1 MKSSL
6 LCRFVVIVLAIFA
19 AGLIS
24 VLPGVEV
31 LVATDHYKLFEE
43 ARQLQRDGDDRA
55 AFLKFMRLEGGEAA
69 AITVARGNGKA
80 REFLNLLRE
89 NAPSLVAARVKLV
102 EGELLL
108 ALQDKAGA
116 LKCFRDAVALIE
128 TQRGEPRPGMLPRDS
143 YFVEAA
149 ESNRPEGHFSSEL
162 NQLILPFIVGP
173 GSHRDNRLI
182 RRFIALEAWGD
193 AAREFAR
200 VWELHREAARPYVMS
215 VLVWDVT
222 NNTATDRPVDALHA
236 ENVNPAFPEPRFE
249 KRLFRPAGFNGQGLQ
264 FALDY
269 AYFLQRHKGRDAAR
283 ELLLEPLLAI
293 DMDRNPN
300 AHQPGEPIAPD
311 KPLPAPERQMRR
323 QAGWGYG
330 RISGVSRKEF
340 LRLVYGDFQT
350 HHEAELILKR
360 LIDRIAANDNRARR
374 TLARVLSH
382 QGEIDKSLQ
391 MELDYIKAGDF
402 ESLTAAYRRGLVFD
416 DAQKVVEATAAF
428 EKVRELPIPKDATAN
443 VPDFEE
449 VTSDRG
455 QFAQSGGIGY
465 WGQGEATS
473 QLKSSA
479 TQHLIRLYAAQGQ
492 TEKVLDL
499 KLEQAESHTNTFSS
513 VEVLEQLVQ
522 QFRAAKQE
530 DRIQQWLQKHLKE
543 AKSPEATATLCW
555 VIGDRVRA
563 IELAASSSQL
573 GFVHSWKERLRTASA
588 DQFQQFLTL
597 HVKSNPKDAVSR
609 LELLDLNGLKDG
621 PETIECFELLL
632 ASDAQSAFARGKG
645 QRNRTRFSG
654 YPELAYRLMRLY
666 ERHGKIEAL
675 SKLGLR
681 IARAEK
687 PFDAQTQR
695 WNSRGL
701 NERESEDW
709 GNACLALAIQ
719 YADDPAGQQQLA
731 DALRNSHWTAARN
744 QLARRMAGPWK
755 PGASVQPSPWANA
768 PAGVTLL
775 VSHHNVLSLAH
786 DAKFV
791 YAGFPWG
798 IAVYTHSGRVV
809 TQIALEEAAR
819 SLAVM
824 PGSVWVGTPKGL
836 FHVATETWK
845 VAYQSL
851 DGDNDHDHSDFSY
864 RSSGVNTLTVDGD
877 LLWIGLNRNI
887 QVLNTKTL
895 ELRAFSI
902 DELNFR
908 HRGDVQKIVVDGNY
922 VWADSSQGIRRWDRA
937 TDEWASVESS
947 GPRDPI
953 HLVALIDGTLYGDT
967 YVDDQMRHRLCKI
980 DRNSLV
986 ATTIPLSAR
995 PDRQMINHPILYAGK
1010 SQTIQNQPTQ
1020 PAWAG
1025 KLIFQTESQHYYLDD
1040 QTNQLRPFPE
1050 SVFERTVASV
1060 RQREE
1065 KRASTGSRHNA
1076 ILRMLDLRKDIVA
1089 NIGVTFTKEGESIM
1103 LPDGTLVVGRRLGRT
1118 RYEYPT
1124 EDRPNWAES
1133 LYDFEDSDGGLYF
1146 ITTKEDG
1153 PVETRTIVIGESP
1166 LWADRCFGVV
1176 RGDDHEWVCTERGV
1190 VVLDRNGQVADRF
1203 TRSDGLCAN
1212 RVVGGTILD
1221 GVHYFATAWDDSNG
1235 GLALFDPKLS
1245 TFSSLHDTDGL
1256 STDKL
1261 RSVAV
1266 KDGRLKLTFALE
1278 YLRYRNEALRWR
1290 LYPAATYD
1298 PRNRTFE
1305 PGGAPKLM
1313 NDSGQAGS
1321 DPFGPEAD
1329 EPEPVPERLPNGA
1342 VRKPVNPFRPMPYL
1356 GGHMIQQ
1363 QLVGGRSFVCGTR
1376 GVVIIH
1382 DGTDAD
1388 ASLPAIPFAQ
1398 LGAKLADSV
1407 ASRQLADA
1415 RARTVTVKN
1424 RMQLAEALQDANPV
1438 YAAKALAAWHLR
1450 NPDLLKEDLAV
1461 ITKALTSHNRRLRST
1476 ALAVLFRQSKGNSEL
1491 IPLLKEQLNNPH
1503 RGIRSATLL
1512 QLARQGVVPDEKRL
1526 QDYFRREEACTI
1538 PYGADSTI
1546 TLETSFNAMHVALAP
1561 HATKEVFE
1569 VLLENPPRL
1578 GNWDNKT
1585 TVFPQLGKS
1594 LVKNP
1599 DALAS
1604 LLKVRGENGQHDVR
1618 IEFVN
1623 DVIRFAGNELLPAL
1637 HLALQNEDRVIRSN
1651 AARGCGALH
1660 DQSSID
1666 PLLKSLDLESGLSRA
1681 SIVWALGELKAKS
1694 AIPVLA
1700 KLYVDARND
1709 EKRYGS
1715 GARGGF
1721 RASQSAAVMDAQ
1733 YDTLSS
1739 LDSIGDDWNE
1749 LKRTSFAAPVDPR
1762 NQEVLLEPRHILEA
1776 ISKIGSAE
1784 SQGFYRTLA
1793 AESDPQFREEAA
1805 VQLGSA
1811 DVKNRLP
1818 NIDLLKSLLTD
1829 NSPQV
1834 SIAAATSLLILGNN
1848 EGQQLILDN
1857 LKSVNWA
1864 YTLKHLERVGRG
1876 QCRFARAEIEAIAR
1890 DSSKSAEIRAKAD
1903 AMLMHQAQ

>member
-1 MKSSL
+1 MS
-6 LCRFVVIVLAIFA
+6 RFFVIVFA
-19 AGLIS
+19 LYGAGLIS

-31 LVATDHYKLFEE
+31 LVAVDHHKLFEE
-43 ARQLQRDGDDRA
+43 ARQLHRDGDDRA
-55 AFLKFMRLEGGEAA
+55 AFLKFMQLKGGEAA
-69 AITVARGNGKA
+69 AIAVARSGGKA
-80 REFLNLLRE
+80 KDFLDLLRE
-89 NAPSLVAARVKLV
+89 NSPSLLAARVKLV

-108 ALQDKAGA
+108 ALKDKAGA
-116 LKCFRDAVALIE
+116 LKCYRYAAALIE
-128 TQRGEPRPGMLPRDS
+128 TQKGEPRPGMLPREI
-143 YFVEAA
+143 YFVEAS
-149 ESNRPEGHFSSEL
+149 EPNRPEGLFSSEL
-162 NQLILPFIVGP
+162 NRLIPPFMVGP

-182 RRFIALEAWGD
+182 RRFIALEAWED
-193 AAREFAR
+193 AEREFAR
-200 VWELHREAARPYVMS
+200 AWELHREAAQPYVMS
-215 VLVWDVT
+215 VQVWDVA
-222 NNTATDRPVDALHA
+222 NDTARDRPVDALHA
-236 ENVNPAFPEPRFE
+236 ENVNPLFREPRIE

-264 FALDY
+264 FVLDY
-269 AYFLQRHKGRDAAR
+269 AYFLQRHKSRDAAR
-283 ELLLEPLLAI
+283 NLLFEPLLAI

-300 AHQPGEPIAPD
+300 AHQTGDPIAFD
-311 KPLPAPERQMRR
+311 KPLPAPERQTRS
-323 QAGWGYG
+323 QVGWGFD
-330 RISGVSRKEF
+330 RSSGVSRKEF
-340 LRLVYGDFQT
+340 LRLVYGDFHT
-350 HHEAELILKR
+350 HREVELLFQR
-360 LIDRIAANDNRARR
+360 LNDRIAAKDNRARR
-374 TLARVLSH
+374 TLARILGH
-382 QGEIDKSLQ
+382 HGETDKSLQ
-391 MELDYIKAGDF
+391 LELDYIKAGKF
-402 ESLTAAYRRGLVFD
+402 EPLTAAYRMGLVFD
-416 DAQKVVEATAAF
+416 DARNVVEATTAF

-443 VPDFEE
+443 VPDVEE
-449 VTSDRG
+449 VTSDSGR
-455 QFAQSGGIGY
+455 FAQSLIIGY
-465 WGQGEATS
+465 WGRGEATN
-473 QLKSSA
+473 QLKSIA
-479 TQHLIRLYAAQGQ
+479 TQHLLRLYASQGL

-499 KLEQAESHTNTFSS
+499 KLELAESNANTFSN
-513 VEVLEQLVQ
+513 VDVLEQLVQ

-530 DRIQQWLQKHLKE
+530 DRIKQWLQKHLQE
-543 AKSPEATATLCW
+543 AKSPEATANLCW
-555 VIGDRVRA
+555 VIGDRERA
-563 IELAASSSQL
+563 IELAASSSQQA
-573 GFVHSWKERLRTASA
+573 FVSSWKERLRAA
-588 DQFQQFLTL
+588 GPDPFKQFLTL
-597 HVKSNPKDAVSR
+597 VVKSNPKDAVSR
-609 LELLDLNGLKDG
+609 LELLDLNGLMDG
-621 PETIECFELLL
+621 PEMMECFELLL

-645 QRNRTRFSG
+645 QRNQTRFSG

-666 ERHGKIEAL
+666 QRHGKIDAL

-681 IARAEK
+681 IARGEK

-731 DALRNSHWTAARN
+731 DALRDSHWSAARN

-755 PGASVQPSPWANA
+755 PLAPVQPIPWANA

-798 IAVYTHSGRVV
+798 IAVYTHSGRIV

-819 SLAVM
+819 TLAVM
-824 PGSVWVGTPKGL
+824 PGRVWVGTPKGL
-836 FHVATETWK
+836 FHVTTETWK

-851 DGDNDHDHSDFSY
+851 DGDNDQHQSELSS
-864 RSSGVNTLTVDGD
+864 RTSGVNTLTIDGD

-908 HRGDVQKIVVDGNY
+908 YGGDVQKIDVDGNY

-937 TDEWASVESS
+937 TDEWASVESV

-953 HLVALIDGTLYGDT
+953 HLIAIIDGTLYGDA
-967 YVDDQMRHRLCKI
+967 YVDDQLRHRLCTI
-980 DRNSLV
+980 DRDSLV
-986 ATTIPLSAR
+986 ATPIPLVAK
-995 PDRQMINHPILYAGK
+995 PDRQMINHSILYAGK
-1010 SQTIQNQPTQ
+1010 SQAIHNQTSQ

-1025 KLIFQTESQHYYLDD
+1025 KLIFQTELQHYYLDN
-1040 QTNQLRPFPE
+1040 QANQLRPFPE
-1050 SVFERTVASV
+1050 STLEKIFASV

-1065 KRASTGSRHNA
+1065 KRTPAGSRHNA
-1076 ILRMLDLRKDIVA
+1076 ILRILDLRKEVFA
-1089 NIGVTFTKEGESIM
+1089 NIGVSFTKEGESIT

-1124 EDRPNWAES
+1124 EDRPNWSES
-1133 LYDFEDSDGGLYF
+1133 LHDFEDSDGGLYF
-1146 ITTKEDG
+1146 VTTKENG

-1166 LWADRCFGVV
+1166 LRADRCFGVV
-1176 RGDDHEWVCTERGV
+1176 QGDNHEWVCTERGL
-1190 VVLDRNGQVADRF
+1190 VVLDRKGQVADRF

-1212 RVVGGTILD
+1212 RVVGGAILD
-1221 GVHYFATAWDDSNG
+1221 GVYYFATAWDDSNG
-1235 GLALFDPKLS
+1235 GLAVLEPKTS
-1245 TFSSLHDTDGL
+1245 TFTSLHDTDGM

-1278 YLRYRNEALRWR
+1278 YLRYTTSDSLRWR
-1290 LYPAATYD
+1290 LHPPATYD
-1298 PRNRTFE
+1298 PKTSLFE
-1305 PGGAPKLM
+1305 SGGVPKLM
-1313 NDSGQAGS
+1313 NDRGLAGI
-1321 DPFGPEAD
+1321 DPFGPVTD
-1329 EPEPVPERLPNGA
+1329 EPDPVPERLPNGA
-1342 VRKPVNPFRPMPYL
+1342 VRMPVNRFKAMPYL
-1356 GGHMIQQ
+1356 GGHIIQR
-1363 QLVGGRSFVCGTR
+1363 QLARGSFFVCGTR
-1376 GVVIIH
+1376 GVAIIH
-1382 DGTDAD
+1382 DHAAVDAP
-1388 ASLPAIPFAQ
+1388 LPAIPVAQ

-1407 ASRQLADA
+1407 SSRQLADA
-1415 RARTVTVKN
+1415 RERTVTVKN
-1424 RMQLAEALQDANPV
+1424 EMQLAEALQDPNPV
-1438 YAAKALAAWHLR
+1438 YAAKVLAAWYLQH
-1450 NPDLLKEDLAV
+1450 PGLKEEDLPLIANA
-1461 ITKALTSHNRRLRST
+1461 ITSRNRRLRST
-1476 ALAVLFRQSKGNSEL
+1476 ALAVLLRQRKMNDQL

-1503 RGIRSATLL
+1503 RSLRSAAML
-1512 QLARQGVVPDEKRL
+1512 QLARQGVVSDVAGL
-1526 QDYFRREEACTI
+1526 QDYFRREETCTI
-1538 PYGADSTI
+1538 PYGADSAI

-1561 HATKEVFE
+1561 HAAKDVFE
-1569 VLLENPPRL
+1569 VLLKNPPRL
-1578 GNWDNKT
+1578 GNGDNKT

-1594 LVKNP
+1594 LARNP
-1599 DALAS
+1599 ESLPI
-1604 LLKVRGENGQHDVR
+1604 LLKVRGETGQHDARV
-1618 IEFVN
+1618 EFVN
-1623 DVIRFAGNELLPAL
+1623 DVLRFAGKELLPAL
-1637 HLALQNEDRVIRSN
+1637 HLALQSEDRVVRSN
-1651 AARGCGALH
+1651 AARGCGTLH

-1739 LDSIGDDWNE
+1739 VDAIGDDWNE
-1749 LKRTSFAAPVDPR
+1749 LKRTSFAAAVDPR

-1793 AESDPQFREEAA
+1793 AESGPQFREEAA

-1818 NIDLLKSLLTD
+1818 NIDVLKSLLTD

-1834 SIAAATSLLILGNN
+1834 SIAAATSLVILGNN

-1857 LKSVNWA
+1857 LKSINWA
-1864 YTLKHLERVGRG
+1864 YALKHLERVGRG

-1890 DSSKSAEIRAKAD
+1890 DASKSAEIQAKAD
-1903 AMLMHQAQ
+1903 AMLMDQAQ

>member
-6 LCRFVVIVLAIFA
+6 LSRLVVIVLAFFFA
-19 AGLIS
+19 AGQIS

-31 LVATDHYKLFEE
+31 LFAVDHHKLFEE
-43 ARQLQRDGDDRA
+43 ARQLHRDGDDRA

-69 AITVARGNGKA
+69 AAAVAVTRSGGKA
-80 REFLNLLRE
+80 REFLDLLRE
-89 NAPSLVAARVKLV
+89 NAPSLLAARVKLV

-108 ALQDKAGA
+108 ALKDKAGA
-116 LKCFRDAVALIE
+116 LKCYRDAAALIDI
-128 TQRGEPRPGMLPRDS
+128 QRGEPRPGMLPRAI
-143 YFVEAA
+143 YFVEAS
-149 ESNRPEGHFSSEL
+149 EPNRPEGPFSSEL
-162 NQLILPFIVGP
+162 NQLIPPFMVGP

-182 RRFIALEAWGD
+182 RRFIALEAWED
-193 AAREFAR
+193 AGREFAR
-200 VWELHREAARPYVMS
+200 IWEMHREASQPYVKS
-215 VLVWDVT
+215 VPVWDVA
-222 NNTATDRPVDALHA
+222 NDTARDLPVDALHA
-236 ENVNPAFPEPRFE
+236 ENVNPLIREPRIE

-269 AYFLQRHKGRDAAR
+269 AYFLQRHKSRDAAR
-283 ELLLEPLLAI
+283 NLLFEPLLAV

-300 AHQPGEPIAPD
+300 AHQTGEPIAPD
-311 KPLPAPERQMRR
+311 KPLPAPERQVRS
-323 QAGWGYG
+323 QVSWGFD
-330 RISGVSRKEF
+330 RSSGVSRKEF

-350 HHEAELILKR
+350 HREVEFLFQR
-360 LIDRIAANDNRARR
+360 LNQRIAANDNRARR
-374 TLARVLSH
+374 TLARILGH
-382 QGEIDKSLQ
+382 HGETDKSLQ
-391 MELDYIKAGDF
+391 LELDYIKAGNF
-402 ESLTAAYRRGLVFD
+402 EPLTAAYRMGLVFD
-416 DAQKVVEATAAF
+416 DARRVVEATAAF
-428 EKVRELPIPKDATAN
+428 EKVRDLPIPEDATAN
-443 VPDFEE
+443 VPDVEE

-455 QFAQSGGIGY
+455 RFAQSFVIGS
-465 WGQGEATS
+465 WGRGEATN
-473 QLKSSA
+473 QLKSAA
-479 TQHLIRLYAAQGQ
+479 TQHLLRLYAAQGQ

-499 KLEQAESHTNTFSS
+499 KLELAESNANTFWN
-513 VEVLEQLVQ
+513 VDVLEQLVQ

-530 DRIQQWLQKHLKE
+530 ERIKQWLQERLKD

-563 IELAASSSQL
+563 IELAASSSQQA
-573 GFVHSWKERLRTASA
+573 FVSSWKERLRAA
-588 DQFQQFLTL
+588 GPDQFKQFLTL
-597 HVKSNPKDAVSR
+597 VVKSNPKDAVSR
-609 LELLDLNGLKDG
+609 LELLDLNGLMDG
-621 PETIECFELLL
+621 PELMECFELLL

-645 QRNRTRFSG
+645 QRNQTRFSG

-666 ERHGKIEAL
+666 ERHGKIGAL

-681 IARAEK
+681 IARGEK

-695 WNSRGL
+695 WNSRGV

-719 YADDPAGQQQLA
+719 YADNPAGQQQLV
-731 DALRNSHWTAARN
+731 DALRDSHWSAARN
-744 QLARRMAGPWK
+744 QLARRIAGPWK
-755 PGASVQPSPWANA
+755 PLAPAQPIPWANA

-798 IAVYTHSGRVV
+798 IAVYTHSGHIV

-819 SLAVM
+819 TLAVM
-824 PGSVWVGTPKGL
+824 PGRVWVGTPKGL
-836 FHVATETWK
+836 FHVTTDTWK

-851 DGDNDHDHSDFSY
+851 DGDNDQRHSELSY
-864 RSSGVNTLTVDGD
+864 RTSGVNTLTIDGD

-887 QVLNTKTL
+887 QVLNMKTL

-908 HRGDVQKIVVDGNY
+908 HSSDVQKIVVDGNY

-937 TDEWASVESS
+937 TDEWASVESV

-953 HLVALIDGTLYGDT
+953 HLIGIINGTLYGDT
-967 YVDDQMRHRLCKI
+967 YVDDQLRHRLCTI
-980 DRNSLV
+980 DRDSLV
-986 ATTIPLSAR
+986 ATPIPLVAK
-995 PDRQMINHPILYAGK
+995 PDRQMINHSILYAGK
-1010 SQTIQNQPTQ
+1010 SQAIHNQSSQ

-1040 QTNQLRPFPE
+1040 QANQLRPFPE
-1050 SVFERTVASV
+1050 STFEKIFASV
-1060 RQREE
+1060 RQRAE
-1065 KRASTGSRHNA
+1065 KRDPAGSRHNA
-1076 ILRMLDLRKDIVA
+1076 ILRMLDLRKEVFA
-1089 NIGVTFTKEGESIM
+1089 NIGVSFTKDAESIT
-1103 LPDGTLVVGRRLGRT
+1103 LPDGTLVVGRRLGRS

-1124 EDRPNWAES
+1124 EDRPNWSES
-1133 LYDFEDSDGGLYF
+1133 LHDFEDSDGGLYF
-1146 ITTKEDG
+1146 FTVEENG
-1153 PVETRTIVIGESP
+1153 PVERRKIVIGESP

-1176 RGDDHEWVCTERGV
+1176 QGDNHEWVCTERGL
-1190 VVLDRNGQVADRF
+1190 VVLDRKGQVADRF

-1221 GVHYFATAWDDSNG
+1221 GVYYFATAWDDSNG
-1235 GLALFDPKLS
+1235 GLAVLEPKTS
-1245 TFSSLHDTDGL
+1245 TFTSLHDTDGM

-1261 RSVAV
+1261 RSVAM

-1278 YLRYRNEALRWR
+1278 YLRYTRDSLRWR
-1290 LYPAATYD
+1290 LHPPATYD
-1298 PRNRTFE
+1298 PKTRLFE
-1305 PGGAPKLM
+1305 SGGVPKLM
-1313 NDSGQAGS
+1313 NDSGLAGI
-1321 DPFGPEAD
+1321 DPFGPETD
-1329 EPEPVPERLPNGA
+1329 EPDPVPEKLPNGA
-1342 VRKPVNPFRPMPYL
+1342 VRKPVNRFQAMPYL
-1356 GGHMIQQ
+1356 GGHIIQR
-1363 QLVGGRSFVCGTR
+1363 QLVRGSSFVCGTR
-1376 GVVIIH
+1376 GVAIIH
-1382 DGTDAD
+1382 DGGAD
-1388 ASLPAIPFAQ
+1388 APFPAIPVVQ

-1415 RARTVTVKN
+1415 RARTVKN
-1424 RMQLAEALQDANPV
+1424 GVQLAEALQDPNPV

-1450 NPDLLKEDLAV
+1450 NSDLMKEDLPV
-1461 ITKALTSHNRRLRST
+1461 ITKALTSRNRRLRST
-1476 ALAVLFRQSKGNSEL
+1476 ALAVLFRQRKNNDPL

-1503 RGIRSATLL
+1503 RGIRTAAML
-1512 QLARQGVVPDEKRL
+1512 QLARHGVVPDVAGL
-1526 QDYFRREEACTI
+1526 QDFFRREETCTI
-1538 PYGADSTI
+1538 SYGADSTI

-1561 HATKEVFE
+1561 HASKDVFE
-1569 VLLENPPRL
+1569 VLLKSPPRL

-1599 DALAS
+1599 DAMAS

-1623 DVIRFAGNELLPAL
+1623 DVIRFAGKELLPAL
-1637 HLALQNEDRVIRSN
+1637 HLALQSEDRVIRSN
-1651 AARGCGALH
+1651 AARGCGALQ

-1715 GARGGF
+1715 GSRGGF

-1733 YDTLSS
+1733 YDTLNSV
-1739 LDSIGDDWNE
+1739 DAIGDDWNE

-1776 ISKIGSAE
+1776 ISKIGTAE

-1811 DVKNRLP
+1811 DVENRRP
-1818 NIDLLKSLLTD
+1818 NIDVLKSLLTD

-1834 SIAAATSLLILGNN
+1834 SIAAATSLVILGNN

-1864 YTLKHLERVGRG
+1864 YALKHLERVGRG
-1876 QCRFARAEIEAIAR
+1876 QCRFARAEIEAIGR